1 MAETNTATRHP
12 LDEVMLAMDVV
23 DTLRHRQ
30 LLVERELNT
39 EAREQTLIKRLRE
52 IYAAQGIDVPDHVL
66 AAGVAALEEDR
77 FVYTPPEPGFGVT
90 LARIYISRGT
100 WARALL
106 AVTVTIIAVTIV
118 YSTLISGP
126 QQRRLAALP
135 LELAAQR
142 QAIIEQSTLAEARER
157 ADQYTEQGRMALRE
171 NDTGAAGQALAS
183 LKNLRT
189 QLEQEYS
196 LRIVSRPDESSGV
209 WRMPELNPSARNYYV
224 IVEAVTADGRTLTL
238 PVRNEEDGRTYNVSK
253 WGLRVDEQLYRKIAA
268 DKQDDGIIQNR
279 DFGVKQRGQLTPE
292 YVMPTTGAA
301 ITAW

>member
-1 MAETNTATRHP
+1 MAETSTATRHP

-39 EAREQTLIKRLRE
+39 EAREQTLIKRLRD

-66 AAGVAALEEDR
+66 AEGVAALQEDR
-77 FVYTPPEPGFGVT
+77 FVYTPPAPGFGVT

-100 WARALL
+100 WGKVLL
-106 AVTVTIIAVTIV
+106 ALMVVIIVVTVV
-118 YSTLISGP
+118 YITLISGP
-126 QQRRLAALP
+126 QQRRLATLP

-157 ADQYTEQGRMALRE
+157 ADQYTRQGKMALGE
-171 NDTGAAGQALAS
+171 KDAGAAEQALAS
-183 LKNLRT
+183 LQALRAL
-189 QLEQEYS
+189 LEQEHT

-209 WRMPELNPSARNYYV
+209 WRMPELNPDARNYYI

-238 PVRNEEDGRTYNVSK
+238 PVRNEEDSRTYNVSK
-253 WGLRVDEQLYRKIAA
+253 WGLRVDEQLYRQIAA

-279 DFGVKQRGQLTPE
+279 DFGVKRRGQLAPE
-292 YVMPTTGAA
+292 YAMPTTGAA